1 MNIDAPQQAFDAELE
16 LHGADGGVFLT
27 VPFSVPE
34 VFGTRGQVHVRGTI
48 DGFPFRLPLTPND
61 EGEHILVVRKEIRN
75 AIGKTWG
82 TTVHVVM
89 APDTEE
95 RSVLIP
101 DDLAN
106 ALSRAGLNSVFDQLA
121 YSHRKEYARWIE
133 RAKKSETRIKRVQ
146 EAIELIKAG
155 KKLS

>member
-34 VFGTRGQVHVRGTI
+34 VFGTRGQLHVRGTI
-48 DGFPFRLPLTPND
+48 DGFPFRLPLVPNG
-61 EGEHILVVRKEIRN
+61 EGEHIMVVRKEIRN
-75 AIGKTWG
+75 AIDKTWG
-82 TTVHVVM
+82 TIVHVVM
-89 APDTEE
+89 APDIEE

-101 DDLAN
+101 DDLAH
-106 ALSRAGLNSVFDQLA
+106 ALNKAGLNSAFDQLA
-121 YSHRKEYARWIE
+121 YAHRKEYARWIE
-133 RAKKSETRIKRVQ
+133 RAKKAETRMKRLH
-146 EAIELIKAG
+146 EALELIKAG